1 MSNRAKE
8 NEASIEYEGGTD
20 VILVGKVVYA
30 VCSATKCSGREC
42 FLSGHLSKQ
51 SWKVSSDLMAG
62 YALNATVDL
71 LAEPS
76 EEARLGQA
84 RVCKME

>member
-1 MSNRAKE
+1 MQRKA
-8 NEASIEYEGGTD
+8 D
-20 VILVGKVVYA
+20 VILVGKVVCA
-30 VCSATKCSGREC
+30 VCNATKCSGHEYV
-42 FLSGHLSKQ
+42 LSGHLSKQ

-62 YALNATVDL
+62 YALNARVVL

-76 EEARLGQA
+76 EQAGWGQA